1 MDVCILMLTS
11 VHSISVFNKKCLT
24 FYKTRMQLQHTFHLT
39 LDFDIYIL
47 WDLKCL
53 TLSILCGLFIPA
65 TTANDLWLRRISIQN
80 FIPGPPAVDVSTLP
94 LGYRGG
100 LKLLSHKRK
109 QFYNN
114 TDSLLSFS
122 ILSTLV
128 NTIFALVSDTCIKK
142 E

>member
-1 MDVCILMLTS
+1 MSNFLRNKNAVTT
-11 VHSISVFNKKCLT
+11 HFPFNPRFWHLYTLGFEVKIT
-24 FYKTRMQLQHTFHLT
+24 FSLEICSFL
-39 LDFDIYIL
+39 
-47 WDLKCL
+47 CS

-80 FIPGPPAVDVSTLP
+80 VITGPPAVDVSTLP